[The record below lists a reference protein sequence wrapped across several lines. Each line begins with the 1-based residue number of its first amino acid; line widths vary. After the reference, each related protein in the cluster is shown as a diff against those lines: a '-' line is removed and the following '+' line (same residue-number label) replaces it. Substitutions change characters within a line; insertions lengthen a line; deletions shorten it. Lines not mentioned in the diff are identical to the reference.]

1 MVMKWGWGLLIA
13 GFCLQGFV
21 AAGGQAAT
29 PRSSDQTVGCDVLV
43 IGGGLAGVATAY
55 EALKAGQEVCL
66 TELTDWIGG
75 QVSSQGTSA
84 LDERKTQR
92 DQLIFP
98 KGYLE
103 LRQRILDRYPIKTPG
118 NCWVSLVCFLPQDG
132 HEILLDMLK
141 QAAKTGK
148 GTLHLFLNTAVK
160 DLDIAPIGSGQQIL
174 SVQAIQHFPAP
185 GAPPLNT
192 YPLSQTIADS
202 YSEQNSDRFH
212 KTIIHFTPTPSR
224 QSSSSP
230 PWYVIEAT
238 ETGEILALAD
248 VPYRLGIDPRNFDEP
263 SASETTVYPYCPQ
276 AFTYTFAIEAT
287 ATPQTPTMPSFYP
300 QFANAY
306 SYNSIDYAKNP
317 ELVFTYRRILSTKPV
332 AGSRTVNP
340 GDISMQNWNW
350 GNDYGPGTAEDNW
363 LYTRSQLAEQGQLSP
378 GGWQGGYRISSLQ
391 RGEEQALG
399 FFYWMVAGEKD
410 AKLPLK
416 LPFPNL
422 RYLNGYKS
430 PMGTAHGLS
439 KFPYIREGR
448 RVIGRPAYGYPNGF
462 TIHEIAVSRKN
473 YQEPFYQD
481 PNNLSTETYNRLAAA
496 MAGLRAID
504 VIQGNLSPAAMQWR
518 TRARLYPD
526 SVGIG
531 NYNIDFHPC
540 MASTPAEAPG
550 NQERPL
556 ERQAAEQTYPFQIP
570 LRAMIPQKLDN
581 LLVTG
586 KNIAT
591 THITNAAYRVHAIE
605 WSAGAAAGTTAA
617 YALKTGIMPY
627 QMVDNLPSVNL
638 YLEDLQRH
646 LTANGNPIAFPGM
659 SILNQ
664 DWHHWQ

>member
-1 MVMKWGWGLLIA
+1 MVIQRCLSLLVAGVVLPGFIA
-13 GFCLQGFV
+13 V
-21 AAGGQAAT
+21 KGQAAP
-29 PRSSDQTVGCDVLV
+29 PRSPDQTVACEILV

-55 EALKAGQEVCL
+55 EALHAGRVVCL
-66 TELTDWIGG
+66 TELTDWLGG

-84 LDERKTQR
+84 LDERRTQR
-92 DQLIFP
+92 EQLFFS

-103 LRQRILDRYPIKTPG
+103 LRQRIRDRYPMRSPG
-118 NCWVSLVCFLPQDG
+118 NCWVSAVCFLPQEG
-132 HEILLDMLK
+132 HEILMDMLK

-148 GTLHLFLNTAVK
+148 GTLHLFPNTVVK
-160 DLDIAPIGSGQQIL
+160 SLETTPVGSGQQIQ
-174 SVQAIQHFPAP
+174 SVRAIQHFPAP

-192 YPLSQTIADS
+192 HPLSQTIADS
-202 YSEQNSDRFH
+202 YSEQNSTLFH
-212 KTIIHFTPTPSR
+212 KKIIQFTPPPV
-224 QSSSSP
+224 SSSSP
-230 PWYVIEAT
+230 ASPWYVIEAT

-248 VPYRLGIDPRNFDEP
+248 VPYRLGIDPRSFDEP
-263 SASETTVYPYCPQ
+263 SASETTAYPYCPQ
-276 AFTYTFAIEAT
+276 AFTYTFAIEAM
-287 ATPQTPTMPSFYP
+287 ATPQTPTMPPFYP
-300 QFANAY
+300 RFANAY
-306 SYNSIDYAKNP
+306 SYNYMNFAESP
-317 ELVFTYRRILSTKPV
+317 ELVFTYRRIWSTQPV
-332 AGSRTVNP
+332 AGSRTVNV

-350 GNDYGPGTAEDNW
+350 GNDYGPGTAEDNL
-363 LYTRSQLAEQGQLSP
+363 LYTRSQLLEQGQLAP

-391 RGEEQALG
+391 GGEEQALG

-410 AKLPLK
+410 AKLPIKRSL
-416 LPFPNL
+416 PNL
-422 RYLNGYKS
+422 RYLSGYDS

-439 KFPYIREGR
+439 KFPYMREGR
-448 RVIGRPAYGYPNGF
+448 RMIGRPAYGYPTGF
-462 TIHEIAVSRKN
+462 TIYETAVSRKN

-481 PNNLSTETYNRLAAA
+481 PNNLSAETYQRLAAA

-504 VIQGNLSPAAMQWR
+504 VIQGKLAPAEMQWR

-540 MASTPAEAPG
+540 MASSPPEAAG
-550 NQERPL
+550 NDERPL
-556 ERQAAEQTYPFQIP
+556 ERQAADQTYPFQIP

-591 THITNAAYRVHAIE
+591 THITNAAYRVHSFE
-605 WSAGAAAGTTAA
+605 WSAGAAIGTTAA

-638 YLEDLQRH
+638 YLEDLQRR

-664 DWHHWQ
+664 NWRDWE

>member
-1 MVMKWGWGLLIA
+1 MVIKRGLGLLVVAWGL
-13 GFCLQGFV
+13 QGWM
-21 AAGGQAAT
+21 ATGGQAAT
-29 PRSSDQTVGCDVLV
+29 PRSPDQTVACDVLV

-55 EALKAGQEVCL
+55 EALQAGRVVCL
-66 TELTDWIGG
+66 TELTDWLGG
-75 QVSSQGTSA
+75 QISSQGTSA
-84 LDERKTQR
+84 LDERRTQR
-92 DQLIFP
+92 EKEFFP

-103 LRQRILDRYPIKTPG
+103 LRQQIRDRYSMKSPG
-118 NCWVSLVCFLPQDG
+118 NCWVSAVCFLPHDG
-132 HEILLDMLK
+132 HEILMDMLK

-148 GTLHLFLNTAVK
+148 GTLHLFPNTVVK
-160 DLDIAPIGSGQQIL
+160 SLEITPIGSGQQIQ
-174 SVQAIQHFPAP
+174 SVRAIQHSPTP

-212 KTIIHFTPTPSR
+212 KKIIHFTPPPSP
-224 QSSSSP
+224 SSSPSP

-263 SASETTVYPYCPQ
+263 SASVTSEYPYCPQ

-287 ATPQTPTMPSFYP
+287 ATPQTPVMPPFYP
-300 QFANAY
+300 RFANAY
-306 SYNSIDYAKNP
+306 SYNSMEYAKNP
-317 ELVFTYRRILSTKPV
+317 ELVFTYRRIFSTQPV
-332 AGSRTVNP
+332 AGSRTVNV

-350 GNDYGPGTAEDNW
+350 GNDYGPGTAEDNL
-363 LYTRSQLAEQGQLSP
+363 LYTRSQLVEQGQLAP

-391 RGEEQALG
+391 AGEEQALG

-410 AKLPLK
+410 AKLPIK

-422 RYLNGYKS
+422 RYLSGDDS

-439 KFPYIREGR
+439 KFPYMREGR
-448 RVIGRPAYGYPNGF
+448 RMIGRPAYGYPNGF

-473 YQEPFYQD
+473 YQEPFYRD
-481 PNNLSTETYNRLAAA
+481 PKNLSAETYHRLAAA

-504 VIQGNLSPAAMQWR
+504 VIQGKLSPDDMQWR
-518 TRARLYPD
+518 TRARIYPD

-540 MASTPAEAPG
+540 MMASPAEAPG

-556 ERQAAEQTYPFQIP
+556 ERQAAERTYPFQVP

-591 THITNAAYRVHAIE
+591 THITNAAYRVHAFE
-605 WSAGAAAGTTAA
+605 WSAGAAIGTTAA
-617 YALKTGIMPY
+617 YALKTGVMPA

-646 LTANGNPIAFPGM
+646 LTANGNPIAFPDM

-664 DWHHWQ
+664 DWSNWE